1 MESIGEFN
9 DLDLDKV
16 TGIKKVGAKEI
27 IKYYTPTWL
36 AWIGIICSCLASLQL
51 PMFGLILSKMVFV
64 LMIDPTDPEFLKLRN
79 FWVSMFA
86 VLTVGIFFSSFIQKL
101 SFGYCSENLIKT
113 IRIKLFESI
122 LYKDIG
128 WFDNKD
134 RAPGVLGNII

>member
-1 MESIGEFN
+1 
-9 DLDLDKV
+9 
-16 TGIKKVGAKEI
+16 
-27 IKYYTPTWL
+27 
-36 AWIGIICSCLASLQL
+36 
-51 PMFGLILSKMVFV
+51 
-64 LMIDPTDPEFLKLRN
+64 MIDPTDPEFLKLRN